1 MSLCLLSKSPTF
13 LKEGFC
19 VFFFF
24 LSGFMQY
31 VCSLSEDSWDLPN
44 STDNNPRK
52 TSGGRGRVRF
62 LRQPYSFANYL
73 TRKKPTGSDLSLQNL
88 FVSAKEEM
96 GGRGEEG
103 YF

>member
-19 VFFFF
+19 VFFF

-31 VCSLSEDSWDLPN
+31 VWSLSEDSWDLPN